1 MLALSRR
8 VVYQIKGERNFHIF
22 YQLVA
27 GLDKETLAKWHL
39 KSAEHYNY
47 INTSGC
53 ITIEGVDDAQDFEEV
68 KEGTCTP
75 LESCWMSLVVSCGI
89 VTTRFQR
96 QPWSG

>member
-1 MLALSRR
+1 
-8 VVYQIKGERNFHIF
+8 VYQIKGERNFHIF

-68 KEGTCTP
+68 KEGICP
-75 LESCWMSLVVSCGI
+75 LLESCCMSLVVSSRAI
-89 VTTRFQR
+89 L
-96 QPWSG
+96 W